1 VTDDKA
7 PLDTAVLLADIAA
20 WWDGRKPTLPEA
32 GGTSMLTTE
41 QASEYRAAELGDY
54 ADALAGWRDRAPRRI
69 AGSEWDQQIPGGTQ
83 NPYWEVIRQLPLDPI
98 PFPWQHYPEPTLHWM
113 GGDRED
119 LKYFADRFAICPTYS
134 WSICTPGDITWLGK
148 ILEGRGVVE
157 AGAGTGYWAWQMEQ
171 AGISVAAYEPNLPGE
186 NGFARREWTTILR
199 DDYSAVKHHPDRA
212 LFLCWPSYDDPW
224 AAQALSCYAGDLL
237 IYAGEG
243 EGGCTADDEFFRLL
257 EAEWDE
263 VDCSARHVT
272 YWGIHD
278 YLTAYRRKGPGR

>member
-1 VTDDKA
+1 V
-7 PLDTAVLLADIAA
+7 V
-20 WWDGRKPTLPEA
+20 GRA
-32 GGTSMLTTE
+32 

>member
-1 VTDDKA
+1 MTDDKA

-20 WWDGRKPTLPEA
+20 WWDGRKPDPA
-32 GGTSMLTTE
+32 

-243 EGGCTADDEFFRLL
+243 EGGCTADSGFFQTLG
-257 EAEWDE
+257 AEWDE
-263 VDCSARHVT
+263 VEYSPRHVT

-278 YLTAYRRKGPGR
+278 YLTAYQRKGKP